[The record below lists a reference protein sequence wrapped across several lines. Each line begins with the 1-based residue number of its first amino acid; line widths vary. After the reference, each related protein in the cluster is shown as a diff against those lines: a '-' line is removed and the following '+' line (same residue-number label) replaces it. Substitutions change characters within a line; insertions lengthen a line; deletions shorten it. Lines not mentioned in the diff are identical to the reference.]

1 MIANNH
7 IPPTATPTKERRRS
21 RTNSRVH
28 FPEDVHD
35 SQIQAS
41 HEYNAMIDVNL
52 GFLQT
57 HHIYEVQF
65 TVRDSVTG
73 PVTASIDRQVIVK
86 SIEAFPT
93 QDGKCFFFLFWMFQV
108 HYDTRQEYISNL
120 SQLSVSNSFLQS
132 IDSQKRCK
140 VGVFLLF
147 FECLLQKMFSTHMT
161 LTNISENLIW
171 LEYKTFQ
178 RCGHIVQ

>member
-1 MIANNH
+1 MDDTKIQADL
-7 IPPTATPTKERRRS
+7 PATPTKERRRS

-93 QDGKCFFFLFWMFQV
+93 QDGTGHDVILTVLGHKDGIINESFKL
-108 HYDTRQEYISNL
+108 T
-120 SQLSVSNSFLQS
+120 SQSDPN
-132 IDSQKRCK
+132 QKVTVMLHTK
-140 VGVFLLF
+140 VLGKDQGTPLLKDGIHLVGT
-147 FECLLQKMFSTHMT
+147 EGGDEASESSDASTAA
-161 LTNISENLIW
+161 E
-171 LEYKTFQ
+171 
-178 RCGHIVQ
+178 